1 MKMLYYFFS
10 AMAFTYSVSCGA
22 QDIVVSS
29 HEPPAAIIK
38 NSFSAQCG
46 ESSIS
51 IEGFGG
57 AQSLSIRTSDG
68 VEISVPEPLRG
79 NLSLVGGVYR
89 FSATCSDGD
98 VTDVRYYRAEV
109 RSSGVTYAV
118 GHFSLSEGRLI
129 GQTGESVSNEETFWY
144 R

>member
-1 MKMLYYFFS
+1 MKLSYYLV
-10 AMAFTYSVSCGA
+10 AVMAFTSSVSFGS
-22 QDIVVSS
+22 QDIVVSTY
-29 HEPPAAIIK
+29 EPPAAIMR

-57 AQSLSIRTSDG
+57 AQSLSIRNSAG
-68 VEISVPEPLRG
+68 VEIPVPEPLRG
-79 NLSLVGGVYR
+79 NLSLANGVYR

-118 GHFSLSEGRLI
+118 GRFSLSEGQLI
-129 GQTGESVSNEETFWY
+129 RFTGEYVSNEETFWY